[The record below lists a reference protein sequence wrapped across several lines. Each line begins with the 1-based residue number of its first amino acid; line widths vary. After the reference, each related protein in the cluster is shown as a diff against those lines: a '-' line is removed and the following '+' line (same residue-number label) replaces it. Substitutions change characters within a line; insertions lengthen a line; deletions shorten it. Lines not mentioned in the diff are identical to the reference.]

1 MTRGMRVVALSCLV
15 YDSCCLFIC
24 PHRTRRGLR
33 LTAVTK
39 ITILV
44 LSRLLS
50 PVGVGTGV
58 SSLPVCSALGL
69 LWWEG
74 LSPES
79 LSRICRCTPS
89 LASGYPVCEIP
100 KEEILRALLCTRGY
114 TLVYTRV
121 YFSLLGS
128 RYIPDKHMPR
138 RQLFPPSFYASLPH
152 RPPRPLVNSCIAP
165 TTTPLLP

>member
-100 KEEILRALLCTRGY
+100 QEEILRALLCTRGY
-114 TLVYTRV
+114 TIVYTRV
-121 YFSLLGS
+121 HISRLGS
-128 RYIPDKHMPR
+128 SYLPGESTPR
-138 RQLFPPSFYASLPH
+138 AQTLRSRDWGYRTYSPPLEFGLS
-152 RPPRPLVNSCIAP
+152 RWG
-165 TTTPLLP
+165 